1 MHEKK
6 NVESIPKLLSKFVD
20 HGDMESSVKDN
31 ISSALTTQYY
41 EDLSDLYFVLLGAT
55 SEMGP
60 LKFLLDRGANVIAIA
75 RGGA

>member
-1 MHEKK
+1 MDKSVH
-6 NVESIPKLLSKFVD
+6 NSIQ
-20 HGDMESSVKDN
+20 N
-31 ISSALTTQYY
+31 ALTKPYY

-75 RGGA
+75 RGGKSKWA

>member
-1 MHEKK
+1 M
-6 NVESIPKLLSKFVD
+6 LSGFVK
-20 HGDMESSVKDN
+20 HGDMDSSVQTALQN
-31 ISSALTTQYY
+31 ALTTQYY
-41 EDLSDLYFVLLGAT
+41 EDLSDLHIVLLGAT